1 MNSMKKVSPALLIA
15 GFATVAFSQWS
26 DLGTYM
32 RTGDNIA
39 IGTTTASP
47 KSKTDIKGNLT
58 IGGTYGCTNAAP
70 SNGMIV
76 EGAVGIG
83 TTTPASGV
91 MLDVNGTIK
100 SGSALAYGTPAISG
114 YTASSASQANG
125 VSGMTKG
132 SGTYSVGVAGLEL
145 STGTYNIAGWF
156 WSQGTSGNRYGVLAF
171 ANGGSHSYPTG
182 QWAGAFMGNTFVEK
196 DLQVNGKI
204 KIGNT
209 WSLEAPDYVF
219 NDSYN
224 LRSLN
229 EVEKYIDENKHL
241 PEIPSAAQI
250 KKDGVDLVEMNMTL
264 LKKVEELTLY
274 VIEQN
279 KKIEA
284 LDAKSNQ

>member
-1 MNSMKKVSPALLIA
+1 MNSMKKVSSALLVA

-32 RTGDNIA
+32 RTDDNIA
-39 IGTTTASP
+39 
-47 KSKTDIKGNLT
+47 
-58 IGGTYGCTNAAP
+58 
-70 SNGMIV
+70 
-76 EGAVGIG
+76 IG

-91 MLDVNGTIK
+91 KLDVNGTIK
-100 SGSALAYGTPAISG
+100 SGSAIAYGSPAISG
-114 YTASSASQANG
+114 YTNSNSNQACG
-125 VSGMTKG
+125 VSGKTTG
-132 SGTYSVGVAGLEL
+132 SGYNTVGVAGLEL

-156 WSQGTSGNRYGVLAF
+156 WSQGTSGNRYGVLAY

-219 NDSYN
+219 NETYN

-229 EVEKYIDENKHL
+229 EVEQYINENKHL

-250 KKDGVDLVEMNMTL
+250 KKDGIDLVEMNMTL

-284 LDAKSNQ
+284 LGAKSHQ